1 MLEKL
6 RALTRI
12 GGQKMDHPLADPR
25 ELRRVINEIPAD
37 NSFKAL
43 DQIVAWLESLQGVPD
58 FPEDRLY
65 EAVSRLHDA
74 AQPHLERLARDYLH
88 SPRLSRSEEK
98 CLWTISH
105 GFWSMLVVSYE
116 RCLPAVSQKIR
127 GGEQARRVLPAL
139 SARLIA
145 ALGSVLKWEQFHY
158 VASAG
163 SLWQSLGAALLLA
176 ERAGVSGRTVQLHET
191 ASGASSPQQ
200 EFVKVVAFQAASM
213 DSLLPLEIE
222 LAERL
227 IAHFS
232 PGFVFSAA
240 HKRDNVYWVDL
251 ALAEPPTRLARRP
264 PDALATQR
272 FFKPGTAHAGI
283 VKLMHDLES
292 GHDVPGDIVLG
303 GQYDARTLL
312 PVLRHLAAYLA
323 PVPPQRRNGRHSVK
337 QRVLVVHGLDYARM
351 VYSGLFSGQ
360 GINLPVESWV
370 VENVSR
376 GGFGAVLNSIPSE
389 WLKVGALI
397 TMQPE
402 GGTTWQLGIV
412 RRYHRLGDSEAQI
425 GIEMLALQGTPV
437 ELKTCTVSTYATV
450 AGIPALM
457 ICEGN
462 AAGEVRILM
471 PFGSFSPSEAL
482 EYEEDGQRLLLS
494 PVAIVEQAADY
505 ELARYRRGT
514 SE

>member
-1 MLEKL
+1 MLDKL
-6 RALTRI
+6 RGLTRI
-12 GGQKMDHPLADPR
+12 GGAKMGHLLADPR
-25 ELRRVINEIPAD
+25 ELRRVIDEIPGD
-37 NSFKAL
+37 NAFKAL
-43 DQIVAWLESLQGVPD
+43 DQIVGWLESLQVVPD

-65 EAVSRLHDA
+65 EAVSRLHTA
-74 AQPHLERLARDYLH
+74 AQPHLKRLARDYLH

-98 CLWTISH
+98 CLWTIIH
-105 GFWSMLVVSYE
+105 GFWSMLAVSYE
-116 RCLPAVSQKIR
+116 RCLPAVSQKTR
-127 GGEQARRVLPAL
+127 VGEQVRQVLPSL

-158 VASAG
+158 VLSAG
-163 SLWQSLGAALLLA
+163 SLWQRLGTALLLA
-176 ERAGVSGRTVQLHET
+176 ERAGRTAQLREN
-191 ASGASSPQQ
+191 ASGESSPQL
-200 EFVKVVAFQAASM
+200 EFVRVVAFQAASM

-232 PGFVFSAA
+232 PEFVFSAEV
-240 HKRDNVYWVDL
+240 KRDSVYWVDL

-264 PDALATQR
+264 PQALATQR
-272 FFKPGTAHAGI
+272 FFKPGTAHASI
-283 VKLMHDLES
+283 LKLIHDLER
-292 GHDVPGDIVLG
+292 GHDAPGEIILG
-303 GQYDARTLL
+303 EQYDARALL
-312 PVLRHLAAYLA
+312 PVLRHLATHLA
-323 PVPPQRRNGRHSVK
+323 SVPPQRRNGRHSVK

-351 VYSGLFSGQ
+351 VYSGHFSGQ
-360 GINLPVESWV
+360 GINLPMESWV

-376 GGFGAVLNSIPSE
+376 GGFGAVLNNIPGE

-402 GGTTWQLGIV
+402 GGATWQLGIV
-412 RRYHRLGDSEAQI
+412 RRYHRRSDSEAQI
-425 GIEMLALQGTPV
+425 GIEILALQGTPV
-437 ELKTCTVSTYATV
+437 ELKTRTMSTYATV

-457 ICEGN
+457 IREGN
-462 AAGEVRILM
+462 TAGEVRVLM
-471 PFGSFSPSEAL
+471 PLGSFSPSEAL

-514 SE
+514 RG